1 MNVWL
6 GLLSSKLIG
15 SFVLDSNLTGGK
27 YKFFLRHELPG
38 LLECTVFMV
47 SGQMYFHRDGAE
59 SLYTQHVKQ
68 YSHKCFLDHWLGHGG
83 PLAWPPR
90 SPDLTLLN
98 YYLWGHM
105 KSFVYEVTVDLRAT
119 LGHHVFAAAAE
130 HRWNCHDYMVS
141 ATQSMLVHAE
151 KCISVQGGN
160 L

>member
-1 MNVWL
+1 VNVWL

-15 SFVLDSNLTGGK
+15 PFVFDNSLTSGT
-27 YKFFLRHELPG
+27 YKLFLRHALRG

-47 SGQMYFHRDGAE
+47 SGQLYFQCDGAE

-68 YSHKCFLDHWLGHGG
+68 YLQECFLDHWLGHGG

-105 KSFVYEVTVDLRAT
+105 KTFMYEVTVDLRAT
-119 LGHHVFAAAAE
+119 LCCRVFVAAVE
-130 HRWNCHDYMVS
+130 HRCHCHDYMAS
-141 ATQSMLVHAE
+141 TTLSMLVHAE
-151 KCISVQGGN
+151 KCIAIQGGN